1 MREGRELQGERY
13 KVLFKKILCLKKNP
27 YPSLFTFARVY
38 SSETSQTTIF
48 DENLTDLINVAITGR
63 NVSVMSYG
71 PTGTG
76 KTYTMVGTKTDPG
89 IIPRYLIMKF

>member
-1 MREGRELQGERY
+1 M
-13 KVLFKKILCLKKNP
+13 LKP

-38 SSETSQTTIF
+38 GPETSQTTIF
-48 DENLTDLINVAITGR
+48 DENLSDLINVAITGK

-89 IIPRYLIMKF
+89 IIPR